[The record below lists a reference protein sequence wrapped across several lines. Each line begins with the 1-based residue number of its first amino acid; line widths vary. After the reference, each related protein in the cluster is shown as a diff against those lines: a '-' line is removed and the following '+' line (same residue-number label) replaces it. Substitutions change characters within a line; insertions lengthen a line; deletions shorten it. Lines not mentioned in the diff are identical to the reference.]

1 MYLCVCVFKGESHK
15 MLINFWDNITDNVA
29 VEFSTAAKG
38 KKTML

>member
-1 MYLCVCVFKGESHK
+1 MCVYVFKGDSHK
-15 MLINFWDNITDNVA
+15 MLISFWDTITDNVA